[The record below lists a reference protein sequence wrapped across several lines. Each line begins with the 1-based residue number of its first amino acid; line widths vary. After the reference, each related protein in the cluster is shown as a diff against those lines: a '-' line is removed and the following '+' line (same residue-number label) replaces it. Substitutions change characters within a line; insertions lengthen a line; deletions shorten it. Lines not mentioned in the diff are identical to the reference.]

1 MLAQKCQTAFLWIGT
16 NQNKLG
22 NRENIELFIL
32 MNLVHKDIDIHIC
45 LYSVMHRCEKKKIF
59 TCNLVGIIDP
69 KTRGAIYG
77 KLINI
82 VNIR

>member
-1 MLAQKCQTAFLWIGT
+1 MSNCFPLIGT

-45 LYSVMHRCEKKKIF
+45 LYVMHRCEKKIF

-82 VNIR
+82 VNIRVES

>member
-1 MLAQKCQTAFLWIGT
+1 
-16 NQNKLG
+16 
-22 NRENIELFIL
+22 
-32 MNLVHKDIDIHIC
+32 MNLVHKDIIIHIC
-45 LYSVMHRCEKKKIF
+45 LYSVMHTGVRKKKIF